1 MLGVMFSESD
11 CRGNKICLNSLDIR
25 SAILRG
31 SFLQLPE
38 SLTYTTGCGRTW
50 KKVLCSEFF

>member
-1 MLGVMFSESD
+1 MFSESD
-11 CRGNKICLNSLDIR
+11 FRGNKICLNSLHIR

-38 SLTYTTGCGRTW
+38 SLPYTTGCGRTW
-50 KKVLCSEFF
+50 KKVPCSEFF